1 MSFLRKTDAEKHRL
15 DVGSA
20 AASIQPHVDPKE
32 QAGSLLLIFSNGC
45 FNAR

>member
-15 DVGSA
+15 D

-45 FNAR
+45 FTAR